1 MHVFSSILLTEKET
15 IMCRVFLC
23 LPTQV
28 IGSIHQINE
37 KYMSITCISI
47 SLTVDDSRNN
57 LTKITAF
64 RGLYSTKNKMIP
76 RSVPILY
83 TVFIYNLMYGI
94 CKRWFK
100 SKIMGHFR
108 IVTRPYR
115 KINKASLF
123 MTCVL
128 YALIRCW
135 QKKIFCTY
143 LRGIFSSNQII
154 HEISFILCFWASDHL
169 FHRFL

>member
-1 MHVFSSILLTEKET
+1 MKKKSFERLLLKWKCDFFFCRGIGKVNEKIQSDLLRRLETSMYRQVVYLVYYLSSLLYVFSSIPLTEKET

-76 RSVPILY
+76 RSVPI
-83 TVFIYNLMYGI
+83 
-94 CKRWFK
+94 
-100 SKIMGHFR
+100 
-108 IVTRPYR
+108 
-115 KINKASLF
+115 
-123 MTCVL
+123 
-128 YALIRCW
+128 
-135 QKKIFCTY
+135 
-143 LRGIFSSNQII
+143 
-154 HEISFILCFWASDHL
+154 
-169 FHRFL
+169 

>member
-1 MHVFSSILLTEKET
+1 MYCDVLRRLETSMYIVSLLLIFTELYVFSSTRRKST
-15 IMCRVFLC
+15 IMRRVFLC

-76 RSVPILY
+76 RSVQY
-83 TVFIYNLMYGI
+83 SV
-94 CKRWFK
+94 
-100 SKIMGHFR
+100 
-108 IVTRPYR
+108 
-115 KINKASLF
+115 LF
-123 MTCVL
+123 S
-128 YALIRCW
+128 YI
-135 QKKIFCTY
+135 
-143 LRGIFSSNQII
+143 
-154 HEISFILCFWASDHL
+154 ILCMAYARDDSKVKLWAISV
-169 FHRFL
+169 